1 MSNNERRQ
9 GSGRRMSDH
18 IVKAAAGVLAGAV
31 VGWVGN
37 ALTLAGRVEAI
48 EKAVLRIEVRLEQQK
63 QAPAKP

>member
-1 MSNNERRQ
+1 
-9 GSGRRMSDH
+9 MSDH

-63 QAPAKP
+63 QPAASPK